1 MSRQNIELVRGLI
14 EAYQRADFAA
24 LAAGGTEDFEFVSVM
39 SAVEE
44 TTYRGRDVWPSY
56 MADMHETWEEWH
68 VEVVEILDG
77 GDADAVVVIT
87 RLVGK
92 GKSSGAPVDRTVGIV
107 YRVRDGKLA
116 RMRSYLDPAD
126 ALAAAGLVG

>member
-1 MSRQNIELVRGLI
+1 MSQENLELVRGLI

-24 LAAGGTEDFEFVSVM
+24 LAEGGTEDFEFVSVM

-44 TTYRGRDVWPSY
+44 TTYRGRDIWPAY
-56 MADMHETWEEWH
+56 MADMHEAWEEWH
-68 VEVVEILDG
+68 VEVVEVLEG
-77 GDADAVVVIT
+77 RDADAVVVIT

-92 GKSSGAPVDRTVGIV
+92 GKISGAPVDRTIGIV
-107 YRVRDGKLA
+107 YRVRDGKLW

-126 ALAAAGLVG
+126 AREAAGLGK